1 MLNSIYIFLMDLA
14 GTECFQSIVLT
25 WNEVGHGHQELLQH
39 GLSSHLLPRQLQEKM
54 SLLSEHV
61 WDLLRNLFKDLL
73 KLSLVL
79 HEKKLK
85 LSAIMA

>member
-1 MLNSIYIFLMDLA
+1 MLNTIYIFLMDLA
-14 GTECFQSIVLT
+14 DIESFHSIILT
-25 WNEVGHGHQELLQH
+25 WSEVDHDHQELLQH
-39 GLSSHLLPRQLQEKM
+39 GLSSHLPRQPQEKM
-54 SLLSEHV
+54 SLLSEHA